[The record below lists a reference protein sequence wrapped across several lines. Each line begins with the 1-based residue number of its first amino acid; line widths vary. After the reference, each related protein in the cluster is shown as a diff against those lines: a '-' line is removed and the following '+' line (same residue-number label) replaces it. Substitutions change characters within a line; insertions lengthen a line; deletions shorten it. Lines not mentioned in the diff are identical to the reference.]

1 MTADV
6 ASLALRVDALE
17 VKEAEQSLKRMQK
30 AGADAE
36 GGLQNSTE
44 AIVGQFK
51 KVAGIAAAAY
61 AAVQTLGGASRDF
74 IAFDKTLGEISTQLL
89 DNTERVKEFANES
102 QNLALQFG
110 SKLTDQSKA
119 FYEVLSTGITDTR
132 EATELLTAANKLAIG
147 GNSNLGTAISGLTSI
162 VKGYG
167 DKVKDVTEVSD
178 TLFTASL
185 AGKIS
190 IEELSEGLGRIIPL
204 ADALDVGLEEV
215 TASIAALTLT
225 GVSARESITSV
236 RAVLAAVVKP
246 SSEAADEAERLG
258 LNFSAAAIKSKGML
272 AFLEELKQKT
282 GGSVTSL
289 GLLFGG
295 VEAILPALN
304 LVNNGG
310 KEFNQIM
317 GQMADK
323 AGITDK
329 AFDQMAATADFKVN
343 RFFAAM
349 NVISKEVGAT
359 LASIL
364 TPAAEGAAN
373 ALSRL
378 FKTQNLTDIEQQ
390 QKKINDLTE
399 SLEKMRGRNAVIP
412 FADNFIYSKK
422 DLDEAESRIDQ
433 AKADLQDLL
442 RIKEEAAKPI
452 AAVEEQKL
460 TPNDPPKTGAT
471 ATKEKQAAISESERF
486 LKALKEESMQA
497 GVTGIALIELKAGY
511 LGVADAAAPYIQK
524 MRESEAALT
533 AQKDLNAQYAR
544 DMEKVKQIT
553 LEVASAEDTFIAKQN
568 ELNRLLSTGKLG
580 PDTYFKALEKAGDDM
595 RKTVQGGNQDF
606 EQLKFAVQGWGRAAT
621 DTLVDFAV
629 SGKGSFSDF
638 ATSVIKDIARMY
650 IQMKLITPLLQSL
663 PGLSF
668 GGAGG
673 GASATTSAASSVFS
687 NLFKGFRASGGPTS
701 PNSLYQVNERGTPE
715 LFSSGGK
722 QFLLTGN
729 QSGQVTPTQ
738 VGRAGG
744 GMGNVVVN
752 LVEAPGKGGETSQR
766 QTSNGLEIDVMV
778 DQLVAKKTREQ
789 GSATNKSLR
798 QNFGMADNLVMR

>member
-1 MTADV
+1 MTVDV

-36 GGLQNSTE
+36 GGLKQSTE

-51 KVAGIAAAAY
+51 KAAAAATALY
-61 AAVQTLGGASRDF
+61 AAAKTVASTTTTF

-89 DNTERVKEFANES
+89 GATDRVKEFANES
-102 QNLALQFG
+102 QNLALTFG
-110 SKLTDQSKA
+110 SSLTDQSKA

-147 GNSNLGTAISGLTSI
+147 GNSNLGTAISGLTGI

-167 DKVKDVTEVSD
+167 DKVKDVNDVSD

-190 IEELSEGLGRIIPL
+190 IEELSDGLGRIIPL

-215 TASIAALTLT
+215 TAAIAALTLT

-258 LNFSAAAIKSKGML
+258 LNFNAAAIKSKGML

-399 SLEKMRGRNAVIP
+399 SLEKMRGRNAVVP

-433 AKADLQDLL
+433 AKADLQELL

-452 AAVEEQKL
+452 ASVEEQKL
-460 TPNDPPKTGAT
+460 TPNDPPKTAT

-486 LKALKEESMQA
+486 LKALQEESRQA

-553 LEVASAEDTFIAKQN
+553 LEVASAEDVFIAKQN
-568 ELNRLLSTGKLG
+568 ELNRLLSTGQLG

-595 RKTVQGGNQDF
+595 HNTLLKGNQDF

-621 DTLVDFAV
+621 DALVDFAV

-668 GGAGG
+668 GGGG
-673 GASATTSAASSVFS
+673 AASATTTAASSVFS
-687 NLFKGFRASGGPTS
+687 NLFKGFRANGGQTS

-752 LVEAPGKGGETSQR
+752 LVEAPGKGGQVSQK
-766 QTSNGLEIDVMV
+766 QTASGMEIDVMV
-778 DQLVAKKTREQ
+778 DQLVAKKTKEQ
-789 GSATNKSLR
+789 GSATNRSLR
-798 QNFGMADNLVMR
+798 QNFGVTDNLVMR

>member
-1 MTADV
+1 MTVDV

-17 VKEAEQSLKRMQK
+17 VKDAEQSLKRMQK

-36 GGLQNSTE
+36 SGLQGSTE

-61 AAVQTLGGASRDF
+61 AAIQTLGGASRDF

-89 DNTERVKEFANES
+89 NNTQQVKEFAAES

-110 SKLTDQSKA
+110 SGLTDQSKA

-167 DKVKDVTEVSD
+167 DKIKDVNEVSD

-215 TASIAALTLT
+215 TAAIAALTLT

-258 LNFSAAAIKSKGML
+258 LNFNAAAIKSKGML

-399 SLEKMRGRNAVIP
+399 SLEKMRGRNAVVP

-433 AKADLQDLL
+433 AKADLQELL

-460 TPNDPPKTGAT
+460 TPNDPPKIAT

-553 LEVASAEDTFIAKQN
+553 LEVASAEDIFIAKQN
-568 ELNRLLSTGKLG
+568 ELNRLLGTGKLG

-621 DTLVDFAV
+621 DTLVDFAI
-629 SGKGSFSDF
+629 SGKGSFSGF
-638 ATSVIKDIARMY
+638 VESVIKDIARMY
-650 IQMKLITPLLQSL
+650 VQLNLITPLLQAL

-668 GGAGG
+668 GSAGG

-687 NLFKGFRASGGPTS
+687 NLFKGFRASGGPTA

-715 LFSSGGK
+715 LFASGGK

-752 LVEAPGKGGETSQR
+752 LVEAPGKGGQVSQK
-766 QTSNGLEIDVMV
+766 QTASGMEIDVMV
-778 DQLVAKKTREQ
+778 DQLVAKKTKEQ

-798 QNFGMADNLVMR
+798 QNFGMSDNLVMR

>member
-1 MTADV
+1 MTVDV

-17 VKEAEQSLKRMQK
+17 VKDAEQSLKRMQK

-36 GGLQNSTE
+36 SGLQGSTE

-89 DNTERVKEFANES
+89 NNTQQVKEFAAES

-110 SKLTDQSKA
+110 SGLTDQSKA
-119 FYEVLSTGITDTR
+119 FYEVLSAGITDTR

-147 GNSNLGTAISGLTSI
+147 GNSNLGTAISGLTNI

-167 DKVKDVTEVSD
+167 DKVKDVNEVSD

-190 IEELSEGLGRIIPL
+190 IEELSDGLGRVVPL
-204 ADALDVGLEEV
+204 AEALDVSLEEL

-246 SSEAADEAERLG
+246 SSEAADEAARLG
-258 LNFSAAAIKSKGML
+258 LEFNAAAIKSKGML
-272 AFLEELKQKT
+272 GFLDDLKQKT

-310 KEFNQIM
+310 KEFTQIM

-329 AFDQMAATADFKVN
+329 AFGQMAETADFKVN

-373 ALSRL
+373 ALARL

-399 SLEKMRGRNAVIP
+399 SLEKMRGRNAVVP

-452 AAVEEQKL
+452 TTAEEQKL

-553 LEVASAEDTFIAKQN
+553 LEVASAEDIFIAKQN
-568 ELNRLLSTGKLG
+568 ELNRLLSTGQLG

-621 DTLVDFAV
+621 DTLVDFAI

-663 PGLSF
+663 PGLNF
-668 GGAGG
+668 GGGA
-673 GASATTSAASSVFS
+673 ASATTSAASSVFS

-715 LFSSGGK
+715 LFASGGK

-752 LVEAPGKGGETSQR
+752 LVEAPGKGGQVSQK
-766 QTSNGLEIDVMV
+766 QTASGMEIDVMV
-778 DQLVAKKTREQ
+778 DQLVAKKTKEQ
-789 GSATNKSLR
+789 GSATNRSLR
-798 QNFGMADNLVMR
+798 QNFGVTDNLVMR

>member
-1 MTADV
+1 MTVDV

-17 VKEAEQSLKRMQK
+17 VKDAEQSLKRMQK

-36 GGLQNSTE
+36 SGLQGSTE

-61 AAVQTLGGASRDF
+61 AAIQTLGGASRDF

-89 DNTERVKEFANES
+89 GATDQVKEFAQES
-102 QNLALQFG
+102 QNLALTFG
-110 SKLTDQSKA
+110 SSLTDQSKA

-167 DKVKDVTEVSD
+167 DKVKDVNEVSD

-215 TASIAALTLT
+215 TAAIAALTLT

-258 LNFSAAAIKSKGML
+258 LNFNAAAIKSKGML

-390 QKKINDLTE
+390 QKKINALTE
-399 SLEKMRGRNAVIP
+399 SLEKMRGRNAVVP

-460 TPNDPPKTGAT
+460 TPNDPPKTAT

-553 LEVASAEDTFIAKQN
+553 LDVASAEDIFIAKQN
-568 ELNRLLSTGKLG
+568 ELNRLLSTGQLG

-621 DTLVDFAV
+621 DTLVDFAI

-668 GGAGG
+668 GGGG
-673 GASATTSAASSVFS
+673 AASATTTAASSVFS

-715 LFSSGGK
+715 LFASGGK

-744 GMGNVVVN
+744 GMGNVIVN
-752 LVEAPGKGGETSQR
+752 LVEAPGKGGQVSQK
-766 QTSNGLEIDVMV
+766 QTASGMEIDVMV
-778 DQLVAKKTREQ
+778 DQLVAKKTKEQ
-789 GSATNKSLR
+789 GSATNRSLR
-798 QNFGMADNLVMR
+798 QNFGVTDNLVMR

>member
-1 MTADV
+1 MTVDV

-17 VKEAEQSLKRMQK
+17 VKDAEQSLKRMQK

-36 GGLQNSTE
+36 SGLQGSTE

-61 AAVQTLGGASRDF
+61 AAVQTLGGASSDF
-74 IAFDKTLGEISTQLL
+74 LAFDKTLGEISTQLL
-89 DNTERVKEFANES
+89 DATGRVKEFANES
-102 QNLALQFG
+102 VNLALSFG
-110 SKLTDQSKA
+110 SGLTDQSKA

-215 TASIAALTLT
+215 TAAIAALTLT

-258 LNFSAAAIKSKGML
+258 LNFNAAAIKSKGML

-399 SLEKMRGRNAVIP
+399 SLEKMRGRNAVVP

-452 AAVEEQKL
+452 APVEEQKL
-460 TPNDPPKTGAT
+460 TPNDPPKIAT

-553 LEVASAEDTFIAKQN
+553 LEVASAEDVFIAKQN

-621 DTLVDFAV
+621 DTLVDFAI

-663 PGLSF
+663 PGLNF
-668 GGAGG
+668 GGG
-673 GASATTSAASSVFS
+673 GAASSTTTAASSVFS

-701 PNSLYQVNERGTPE
+701 PNSLYQVNELGTPE
-715 LFSSGGK
+715 LFASGGK

-752 LVEAPGKGGETSQR
+752 LVEAPGKGGQVSQK
-766 QTSNGLEIDVMV
+766 QTASGMEIDVMV
-778 DQLVAKKTREQ
+778 DQLVAKKTKEQ
-789 GSATNKSLR
+789 GSATNRSLR
-798 QNFGMADNLVMR
+798 QNFGVTDNLVMR

>member
-1 MTADV
+1 MTVDV

-17 VKEAEQSLKRMQK
+17 VKDAEQSLKRMQK

-36 GGLQNSTE
+36 SGLQGSTE

-89 DNTERVKEFANES
+89 GATDRVKEFAQES
-102 QNLALQFG
+102 QNLALTFG
-110 SKLTDQSKA
+110 SSLTDQSKA
-119 FYEVLSTGITDTR
+119 FYEVLSTGITNTR

-167 DKVKDVTEVSD
+167 DKVKDVNEVSD

-215 TASIAALTLT
+215 TAAIAALTLT

-258 LNFSAAAIKSKGML
+258 LNFNAAAIKSKGML

-373 ALSRL
+373 ALARL

-399 SLEKMRGRNAVIP
+399 SLEKMRGRNAVVP

-422 DLDEAESRIDQ
+422 DLDEAEARIDQ

-442 RIKEEAAKPI
+442 RIKEEAAKPL
-452 AAVEEQKL
+452 AAIEEQKL
-460 TPNDPPKTGAT
+460 TPNDPPRTAT

-486 LKALKEESMQA
+486 LKALQEESRQA

-524 MRESEAALT
+524 VRESEAALT

-553 LEVASAEDTFIAKQN
+553 LDVASAEDIFIAKQN
-568 ELNRLLSTGKLG
+568 ELNRLLSTGQLG

-621 DTLVDFAV
+621 DTLVDFAI

-668 GGAGG
+668 GGGG
-673 GASATTSAASSVFS
+673 AASATTTAASSVFS

-701 PNSLYQVNERGTPE
+701 PNSLYQVNELGTPE
-715 LFSSGGK
+715 LFASGGK

-744 GMGNVVVN
+744 GMGNVIVN

-778 DQLVAKKTREQ
+778 DQLVAKKTKEQ
-789 GSATNKSLR
+789 GSATNRSLR
-798 QNFGMADNLVMR
+798 QNFGMSDNLVMR

>member
-1 MTADV
+1 MTVDV

-17 VKEAEQSLKRMQK
+17 VKDAEQSLKRMQR

-36 GGLQNSTE
+36 SGLQGSTE

-167 DKVKDVTEVSD
+167 DKIKDVNEVSD

-215 TASIAALTLT
+215 TAAIAALTLT

-258 LNFSAAAIKSKGML
+258 LNFNAAAIKSKGML

-310 KEFNQIM
+310 KEFTQIM

-621 DTLVDFAV
+621 DALVDFAI

-701 PNSLYQVNERGTPE
+701 PNSLYQVNELGTPE
-715 LFSSGGK
+715 LFASGGK

-752 LVEAPGKGGETSQR
+752 LVEAPGKGGQVSQK

-789 GSATNKSLR
+789 GSATNRSLR
-798 QNFGMADNLVMR
+798 QNFGVTDNLVMR

>member
-1 MTADV
+1 MTVDV

-17 VKEAEQSLKRMQK
+17 VKDAEQSLKRMQK

-36 GGLQNSTE
+36 SGLQGSTE

-89 DNTERVKEFANES
+89 DNTERVKEFAQES

-110 SKLTDQSKA
+110 SGLTDQSKA

-215 TASIAALTLT
+215 TAAIAALTLT

-258 LNFSAAAIKSKGML
+258 LNFNAAAIKSKGML

-373 ALSRL
+373 ALARL

-399 SLEKMRGRNAVIP
+399 SLEKMRGRNAVVP

-422 DLDEAESRIDQ
+422 DLDEAEI
-433 AKADLQDLL
+433 
-442 RIKEEAAKPI
+442 
-452 AAVEEQKL
+452 
-460 TPNDPPKTGAT
+460 
-471 ATKEKQAAISESERF
+471 
-486 LKALKEESMQA
+486 
-497 GVTGIALIELKAGY
+497 
-511 LGVADAAAPYIQK
+511 
-524 MRESEAALT
+524 
-533 AQKDLNAQYAR
+533 
-544 DMEKVKQIT
+544 
-553 LEVASAEDTFIAKQN
+553 
-568 ELNRLLSTGKLG
+568 
-580 PDTYFKALEKAGDDM
+580 
-595 RKTVQGGNQDF
+595 
-606 EQLKFAVQGWGRAAT
+606 GRAH
-621 DTLVDFAV
+621 V
-629 SGKGSFSDF
+629 
-638 ATSVIKDIARMY
+638 
-650 IQMKLITPLLQSL
+650 
-663 PGLSF
+663 
-668 GGAGG
+668 
-673 GASATTSAASSVFS
+673 
-687 NLFKGFRASGGPTS
+687 
-701 PNSLYQVNERGTPE
+701 
-715 LFSSGGK
+715 
-722 QFLLTGN
+722 
-729 QSGQVTPTQ
+729 
-738 VGRAGG
+738 
-744 GMGNVVVN
+744 
-752 LVEAPGKGGETSQR
+752 
-766 QTSNGLEIDVMV
+766 
-778 DQLVAKKTREQ
+778 
-789 GSATNKSLR
+789 
-798 QNFGMADNLVMR
+798 

>member
-1 MTADV
+1 MTVDV

-17 VKEAEQSLKRMQK
+17 VKDAEQSLKRMQK

-36 GGLQNSTE
+36 GGLQGSTE

-51 KVAGIAAAAY
+51 KVAGVAAAAY

-89 DNTERVKEFANES
+89 GATEQVKAFANES

-110 SKLTDQSKA
+110 SKLTDQTKA

-147 GNSNLGTAISGLTSI
+147 GNSNLGTAISGLTNI

-167 DKVKDVTEVSD
+167 DKVKDVNEVSD

-272 AFLEELKQKT
+272 AFLEDLKQKT
-282 GGSVTSL
+282 GGSVASL

-295 VEAILPALN
+295 VESILPALN
-304 LVNNGG
+304 LTNNAGR
-310 KEFNQIM
+310 EFNQIM

-378 FKTQNLTDIEQQ
+378 FKTQNLSDIEQQ
-390 QKKINDLTE
+390 QKKINGLTE
-399 SLEKMRGRNAVIP
+399 SLEKMRGRNAVVP

-433 AKADLQDLL
+433 AKADLQELL

-452 AAVEEQKL
+452 AKAEEQKL
-460 TPNDPPKTGAT
+460 TPNDPPKTAT

-553 LEVASAEDTFIAKQN
+553 LEVASSEDIFIAKQN
-568 ELNRLLSTGKLG
+568 ELNRLLSTGQLS
-580 PDTYFKALEKAGDDM
+580 PETYFKALEKAGDDM

-606 EQLKFAVQGWGRAAT
+606 EQLQFAVQGWGRAAT
-621 DTLVDFAV
+621 DALVNFAV
-629 SGKGSFSDF
+629 SGKGSFSSF
-638 ATSVIKDIARMY
+638 AESVLKDILRMY
-650 IQMKLITPLLQSL
+650 VQMKLITPLLQSL

-668 GGAGG
+668 GGG
-673 GASATTSAASSVFS
+673 GAAATTSAASSVFS
-687 NLFKGFRASGGPTS
+687 NLFKGFRASGGPTAPS
-701 PNSLYQVNERGTPE
+701 SLYQVNERGTPE

-738 VGRAGG
+738 VGRSGG

-752 LVEAPGKGGETSQR
+752 LVEAPGKGGQVSQK

>member
-1 MTADV
+1 MTVDV

-17 VKEAEQSLKRMQK
+17 VKDAEQSLKRMQK

-36 GGLQNSTE
+36 SGLQGSTE

-89 DNTERVKEFANES
+89 NNTQQVKEFAAES

-110 SKLTDQSKA
+110 SGLTDQSKA

-215 TASIAALTLT
+215 TAAIAALTLT

-272 AFLEELKQKT
+272 AFLEDLKQKT
-282 GGSVTSL
+282 GGSVASL

-295 VEAILPALN
+295 VESILPALN
-304 LVNNGG
+304 LTNNAGR
-310 KEFNQIM
+310 EFNQIM

-323 AGITDK
+323 AGIADK

-378 FKTQNLTDIEQQ
+378 FKTQNLSDIEQQ

-433 AKADLQDLL
+433 AKADLQDL
-442 RIKEEAAKPI
+442 IKAKEEAAKPI
-452 AAVEEQKL
+452 TAAEEQKL
-460 TPNDPPKTGAT
+460 TPNDPPKVGAT
-471 ATKEKQAAISESERF
+471 ATKEKQAAITESERF
-486 LKALKEESMQA
+486 LKALKEESMQV

-524 MRESEAALT
+524 MKESEAALT
-533 AQKDLNAQYAR
+533 AQKDLNAQHAR
-544 DMEKVKQIT
+544 DMERAKQIT
-553 LEVASAEDTFIAKQN
+553 LDVASAEDIFIAKQN
-568 ELNRLLSTGKLG
+568 ELNRLLGTGQLG

-621 DTLVDFAV
+621 DTLVDFAI

-650 IQMKLITPLLQSL
+650 IHMKLITPLLQSL
-663 PGLSF
+663 PGLNF
-668 GGAGG
+668 GGGG
-673 GASATTSAASSVFS
+673 AASATTSAASSVFS
-687 NLFKGFRASGGPTS
+687 NLFKGFRASGGPTY

-715 LFSSGGK
+715 LFASGGK

-752 LVEAPGKGGETSQR
+752 LVEAPGKGGQVSQK
-766 QTSNGLEIDVMV
+766 QTASGMEIDVMV
-778 DQLVAKKTREQ
+778 DQLVAKKTKEQ
-789 GSATNKSLR
+789 GSATNRSLR
-798 QNFGMADNLVMR
+798 QNFGVTDNLVMR

>member
-1 MTADV
+1 MTVDV

-17 VKEAEQSLKRMQK
+17 VKDAEKSLKRMQK

-36 GGLQNSTE
+36 SGLQGSTE

-51 KVAGIAAAAY
+51 KVAGIAATAY
-61 AAVQTLGGASRDF
+61 AAIQTLGGASRDF

-89 DNTERVKEFANES
+89 DNTERVKEFAQES

-110 SKLTDQSKA
+110 SGLTDQSKA
-119 FYEVLSTGITDTR
+119 FYEVLSAGITDTR

-147 GNSNLGTAISGLTSI
+147 GNSNLGTAISGLTNV

-167 DKVKDVTEVSD
+167 DKVKDVNEVSD

-190 IEELSEGLGRIIPL
+190 IEELSDGLGRVVPL
-204 ADALDVGLEEV
+204 AEALDISLEEL
-215 TASIAALTLT
+215 TASVAALTLT

-246 SSEAADEAERLG
+246 SSEAADEAARLG
-258 LNFSAAAIKSKGML
+258 LEFNAAAIKSKGML

-399 SLEKMRGRNAVIP
+399 SLEKMRGRNAVVP

-433 AKADLQDLL
+433 AKADLQELL

-452 AAVEEQKL
+452 ATVEEQKL
-460 TPNDPPKTGAT
+460 TPNDPPKIAT

-486 LKALKEESMQA
+486 LKALQEESRQA

-568 ELNRLLSTGKLG
+568 ELNRLLSTGQLG

-621 DTLVDFAV
+621 DTLVDFAI
-629 SGKGSFSDF
+629 SGKGSFSGF
-638 ATSVIKDIARMY
+638 VESVIKDIARMY
-650 IQMKLITPLLQSL
+650 IQLNLITPLLQAL

-687 NLFKGFRASGGPTS
+687 NLFKGFRASGGPTA
-701 PNSLYQVNERGTPE
+701 PNSLYQVNELGTPE
-715 LFSSGGK
+715 LFASGGK

-744 GMGNVVVN
+744 GMGNVIVN

-778 DQLVAKKTREQ
+778 DQLVAKKAREQ

-798 QNFGMADNLVMR
+798 QNFGMSDNLVMR

>member
-1 MTADV
+1 MTVDV

-17 VKEAEQSLKRMQK
+17 VKDAEQSLKRMQK

-36 GGLQNSTE
+36 SGLQGSTE

-61 AAVQTLGGASRDF
+61 AAIQTLGGASRDF

-89 DNTERVKEFANES
+89 DNTARVNEFAAAS

-110 SKLTDQSKA
+110 SGLTDQSKA

-167 DKVKDVTEVSD
+167 DKVKDVNEVSD

-215 TASIAALTLT
+215 TSAIAALTLT

-258 LNFSAAAIKSKGML
+258 LNFNAAAIKSKGML

-373 ALSRL
+373 ALARL

-399 SLEKMRGRNAVIP
+399 SLEKMRGRNAVVP

-452 AAVEEQKL
+452 ALVEEQKL
-460 TPNDPPKTGAT
+460 IPNDPPKIAT

-524 MRESEAALT
+524 MKESEAALT

-553 LEVASAEDTFIAKQN
+553 LDVASAEDVFIAKQN

-606 EQLKFAVQGWGRAAT
+606 EQLKFAVQGWGRSAT
-621 DTLVDFAV
+621 DALVNFAV

-638 ATSVIKDIARMY
+638 AESVLKDILRMY
-650 IQMKLITPLLQSL
+650 VQMQLITPLLQSL
-663 PGLSF
+663 PGLNF
-668 GGAGG
+668 GGG
-673 GASATTSAASSVFS
+673 GASATTTAASSVFS
-687 NLFKGFRASGGPTS
+687 NLFKGFRASGGPTA

-715 LFSSGGK
+715 LFASGGK

-738 VGRAGG
+738 VGRTGG
-744 GMGNVVVN
+744 GGVGNVIVN

-798 QNFGMADNLVMR
+798 QNFGMTDNLVMR

>member
-1 MTADV
+1 MTVDV

-17 VKEAEQSLKRMQK
+17 VKDAEQSLKRMQK

-36 GGLQNSTE
+36 SGLQGSTE

-51 KVAGIAAAAY
+51 KVAGIAATAY
-61 AAVQTLGGASRDF
+61 AAIQTLGGASRDF

-89 DNTERVKEFANES
+89 DNTERVKEFAQES

-110 SKLTDQSKA
+110 SGLTDQSKA

-215 TASIAALTLT
+215 TAAIAALTLT

-258 LNFSAAAIKSKGML
+258 LNFNAAAIKSKGIL

-399 SLEKMRGRNAVIP
+399 SLEKMRGRNAVVP

-433 AKADLQDLL
+433 AKADLQELL
-442 RIKEEAAKPI
+442 RVKEEAAKPI
-452 AAVEEQKL
+452 APLEEQKL
-460 TPNDPPKTGAT
+460 TPNDPPKIAT

-486 LKALKEESMQA
+486 LKALQEESRQA

-568 ELNRLLSTGKLG
+568 ELNRLLSTGQLG

-621 DTLVDFAV
+621 DTLVDFAI
-629 SGKGSFSDF
+629 SGKGSFSGF
-638 ATSVIKDIARMY
+638 VESVIKDIARMY
-650 IQMKLITPLLQSL
+650 VQLNLITPLLQAL

-668 GGAGG
+668 GSAGG

-687 NLFKGFRASGGPTS
+687 NLFKGFRASGGPTA
-701 PNSLYQVNERGTPE
+701 PNSLYQVNELGTPE
-715 LFSSGGK
+715 LFASGGK

-744 GMGNVVVN
+744 GMGNVIVN

-789 GSATNKSLR
+789 GSATNRSLR
-798 QNFGMADNLVMR
+798 QNFGVTDNLVMR

>member
-1 MTADV
+1 MTVDV

-17 VKEAEQSLKRMQK
+17 VKDAEQSLKRMQK

-36 GGLQNSTE
+36 SGLQGSTE

-89 DNTERVKEFANES
+89 DNTERVKEFAQES
-102 QNLALQFG
+102 QNLALTFG
-110 SKLTDQSKA
+110 SGLTDQSKA

-167 DKVKDVTEVSD
+167 DKVKDVNEVSD

-190 IEELSEGLGRIIPL
+190 IEELSDGLGRIIPL

-215 TASIAALTLT
+215 TSAIAALTLT

-258 LNFSAAAIKSKGML
+258 LNFNAAAIKSKGML

-399 SLEKMRGRNAVIP
+399 SLEKMRGRNAVVP

-433 AKADLQDLL
+433 AKADLQELL

-452 AAVEEQKL
+452 ATVEEQKL
-460 TPNDPPKTGAT
+460 TPNDPPKIAT

-486 LKALKEESMQA
+486 LKALQEESRQA

-568 ELNRLLSTGKLG
+568 ELNRLLSTGQLG

-621 DTLVDFAV
+621 DTLVDFAI
-629 SGKGSFSDF
+629 SGKGSFSGF
-638 ATSVIKDIARMY
+638 VESVIKDIARMY
-650 IQMKLITPLLQSL
+650 VQLNLITPLLQAL

-668 GGAGG
+668 GSAGG

-687 NLFKGFRASGGPTS
+687 NLFKGFRASGGPTA
-701 PNSLYQVNERGTPE
+701 PNSLYQVNELGTPE
-715 LFSSGGK
+715 LFASGGK

-744 GMGNVVVN
+744 GMSNVVVN

-798 QNFGMADNLVMR
+798 QNFGMTDNLVMR

>member
-1 MTADV
+1 MTVDV

-17 VKEAEQSLKRMQK
+17 VKDAEQSLKRMQK

-36 GGLQNSTE
+36 SGLQGSTE
-44 AIVGQFK
+44 AMVGQFK

-89 DNTERVKEFANES
+89 DNTERVKEFAQES

-110 SKLTDQSKA
+110 SGLTDQSKA

-167 DKVKDVTEVSD
+167 DKIKDVNEVSD

-215 TASIAALTLT
+215 TAAIAALTLT

-258 LNFSAAAIKSKGML
+258 LNFNAAAIKSKGML

-373 ALSRL
+373 ALARL

-399 SLEKMRGRNAVIP
+399 SLEKMRGRNAVVP

-433 AKADLQDLL
+433 AKADLQELL
-442 RIKEEAAKPI
+442 RVKEEAAKPI
-452 AAVEEQKL
+452 APLEEQKL
-460 TPNDPPKTGAT
+460 TPNDPPKIAT

-553 LEVASAEDTFIAKQN
+553 LDVASAEDIFIAKQN
-568 ELNRLLSTGKLG
+568 ELNRLLSTGQLG

-621 DTLVDFAV
+621 DTLVDFAI

-668 GGAGG
+668 GGGG
-673 GASATTSAASSVFS
+673 AASATTTAASSVFS
-687 NLFKGFRASGGPTS
+687 NLFKGFRASGGPTY

-715 LFSSGGK
+715 LFASGGK

-752 LVEAPGKGGETSQR
+752 LVEAPGKGGQVSQK
-766 QTSNGLEIDVMV
+766 QTASGMEIDVMV
-778 DQLVAKKTREQ
+778 DQLVAKKTKEQ
-789 GSATNKSLR
+789 GSATNRSLR
-798 QNFGMADNLVMR
+798 QNFGVTDNLVMR

>member
-89 DNTERVKEFANES
+89 DNTERVKEFAQES

-110 SKLTDQSKA
+110 SGLTDQSKA

-167 DKVKDVTEVSD
+167 DKVKDVTDISD

-246 SSEAADEAERLG
+246 SSEAADEAARLG
-258 LNFSAAAIKSKGML
+258 LEFSAAAIKSKGML
-272 AFLEELKQKT
+272 GFLDDLKQKT

-378 FKTQNLTDIEQQ
+378 FKTQNLSELEQQ

-399 SLEKMRGRNAVIP
+399 SLEKMRGRNAVVP

-422 DLDEAESRIDQ
+422 DLDEAEARIDQ
-433 AKADLQDLL
+433 AKTDLQELL

-452 AAVEEQKL
+452 TGVEEKKF

-486 LKALKEESMQA
+486 LKALQEESIQA
-497 GVTGIALIELKAGY
+497 GVTGIALLELKAGY
-511 LGVADAAAPYIQK
+511 LGVADSAAPYIQK
-524 MRESEAALT
+524 MKESEAALT

-568 ELNRLLSTGKLG
+568 ELNRLLSTGQLG
-580 PDTYFKALEKAGDDM
+580 PDTYFKAIEKAGDDM
-595 RKTVQGGNQDF
+595 RKTIQGGNKDF

-621 DTLVDFAV
+621 DSLVDFAI

-638 ATSVIKDIARMY
+638 AESVLKDILRMY
-650 IQMKLITPLLQSL
+650 VQMQLITPLLQSL
-663 PGLSF
+663 PGLNF
-668 GGAGG
+668 GGGG
-673 GASATTSAASSVFS
+673 TSAATSTAASSVFS
-687 NLFKGFRASGGPTS
+687 NLFKGFRANGGPTAPS
-701 PNSLYQVNERGTPE
+701 SLYQVNERGTPE

-738 VGRAGG
+738 VGKAGG
-744 GMGNVVVN
+744 GLGNVIVN

-778 DQLVAKKTREQ
+778 DQLVAKKTKEQ
-789 GSATNKSLR
+789 GSASNRSLR
-798 QNFGMADNLVMR
+798 QNFGLTDNLVMR

>member
-1 MTADV
+1 MTVDV

-17 VKEAEQSLKRMQK
+17 VKDAEQSLKRMQK

-89 DNTERVKEFANES
+89 DNTERVKEFAQEG

-110 SKLTDQSKA
+110 SGLTDQSKA

-167 DKVKDVTEVSD
+167 DKIKDVNEVSD

-190 IEELSEGLGRIIPL
+190 IEELSNGLGRVVPL
-204 ADALDVGLEEV
+204 ADALDVGLEEL

-225 GVSARESITSV
+225 GVTASESINSV
-236 RAVLAAVVKP
+236 RAVLAAIVKP
-246 SSEAADEAERLG
+246 SSEAAKEAERLG
-258 LNFSAAAIKSKGML
+258 LEFSAAAIKSKGML
-272 AFLEELKQKT
+272 GFLDDLKQKT

-304 LVNNGG
+304 LTNNAGR
-310 KEFNQIM
+310 EFTGIM

-399 SLEKMRGRNAVIP
+399 SLEKMRGRNAVVP

-433 AKADLQDLL
+433 AKADLQELL

-452 AAVEEQKL
+452 ATVEEQKL
-460 TPNDPPKTGAT
+460 TPNDPPKIAT

-486 LKALKEESMQA
+486 LKALQEESRQA

-568 ELNRLLSTGKLG
+568 ELNRLLSTGQLG

-621 DTLVDFAV
+621 DALVDFAV

-638 ATSVIKDIARMY
+638 AESVLKDILRMY
-650 IQMKLITPLLQSL
+650 VQMQLITPLLQSL

-673 GASATTSAASSVFS
+673 GASATSAAASSVFS
-687 NLFKGFRASGGPTS
+687 GLFKGGRAIGGPTS

-744 GMGNVVVN
+744 GMGNVIVN

>member
-1 MTADV
+1 MTVDV

-17 VKEAEQSLKRMQK
+17 VKDAEQSLKRMQK

-36 GGLQNSTE
+36 SGLQGSTE

-89 DNTERVKEFANES
+89 GATDRVKEFANES
-102 QNLALQFG
+102 QNLALTFG
-110 SKLTDQSKA
+110 SNLTDQSKA

-147 GNSNLGTAISGLTSI
+147 GNSNLGVAISGLTNI

-167 DKVKDVTEVSD
+167 DKVKDVNDVSD

-190 IEELSEGLGRIIPL
+190 IEELAEGLGRVIPL
-204 ADALDVGLEEV
+204 ADAVDVGLAEV
-215 TASIAALTLT
+215 SSAVAALTLT

-236 RAVLAAVVKP
+236 RAVLAALVKP

-258 LNFSAAAIKSKGML
+258 LKFDASAIKAKKGFL
-272 AFLEELKQKT
+272 PFLEDLKQKT
-282 GGSVTSL
+282 GGSVASL
-289 GLLFGG
+289 ALLFGG

-310 KEFNQIM
+310 REFNQIM
-317 GQMADK
+317 QQQAER
-323 AGITDK
+323 AGITNK
-329 AFDQMAATADFKVN
+329 AFAQMAETADFKVN

-378 FKTQNLTDIEQQ
+378 LFKTQNLTDIEQQ

-399 SLEKMRGRNAVIP
+399 SLEKMRGRNAVVP

-433 AKADLQDLL
+433 AKADLQELL
-442 RIKEEAAKPI
+442 RVKEEAAKPI
-452 AAVEEQKL
+452 APLEEQKL
-460 TPNDPPKTGAT
+460 TPNDPPKIAT

-568 ELNRLLSTGKLG
+568 ELNRLLSTGQLG

-621 DTLVDFAV
+621 DALVDFAV
-629 SGKGSFSDF
+629 SGKGSFSSF
-638 ATSVIKDIARMY
+638 AESVLKDILRMY
-650 IQMKLITPLLQSL
+650 VQMQLITPLLQSL

-668 GGAGG
+668 GGG

-715 LFSSGGK
+715 LFASGGK

-752 LVEAPGKGGETSQR
+752 LVEAPGKGGQVSQK
-766 QTSNGLEIDVMV
+766 QTASGMEIDVMV

-798 QNFGMADNLVMR
+798 QNFGVSDNLVMR

>member
-1 MTADV
+1 MTVDV

-17 VKEAEQSLKRMQK
+17 VKDAEQSLKRMQK

-167 DKVKDVTEVSD
+167 DKVKDVNEVSD

-215 TASIAALTLT
+215 TAAIAALTLT

-258 LNFSAAAIKSKGML
+258 LNFNAAAIKSKGML

-621 DTLVDFAV
+621 DALVDFAI

-701 PNSLYQVNERGTPE
+701 PNSLYQVNELGTPE
-715 LFSSGGK
+715 LFASGGK

-752 LVEAPGKGGETSQR
+752 LVEAPGKGGQVSQK
-766 QTSNGLEIDVMV
+766 QTASGMEIDVMV

-789 GSATNKSLR
+789 GSATNRSLR
-798 QNFGMADNLVMR
+798 QNFGVTDNLVMR

>member
-1 MTADV
+1 MTVDV

-36 GGLQNSTE
+36 SGLQGSTE

-61 AAVQTLGGASRDF
+61 AAIQTLGGASRDF

-89 DNTERVKEFANES
+89 DNTERVKEFAAES

-110 SKLTDQSKA
+110 SGLTDQSKA
-119 FYEVLSTGITDTR
+119 FYEVLSAGITDTR

-147 GNSNLGTAISGLTSI
+147 GNSNLGTAISGLTNI

-167 DKVKDVTEVSD
+167 DKVKDVNEVSD

-190 IEELSEGLGRIIPL
+190 IEELSDGLGRVVPL
-204 ADALDVGLEEV
+204 AEALDVSLEEL

-246 SSEAADEAERLG
+246 SSEAADEAARLG
-258 LNFSAAAIKSKGML
+258 LEFNAAAIKSKGML
-272 AFLEELKQKT
+272 GFLDDLKQKT

-310 KEFNQIM
+310 KEFTQIM

-323 AGITDK
+323 AGIADK
-329 AFDQMAATADFKVN
+329 AFGQMAETADFKVN

-373 ALSRL
+373 ALARL

-390 QKKINDLTE
+390 QKKINDLTA

-460 TPNDPPKTGAT
+460 TPNDPPKIAT

-524 MRESEAALT
+524 MKESEAALT

-568 ELNRLLSTGKLG
+568 ELNRLLSTGQLG

-621 DTLVDFAV
+621 DALVDFAV

-638 ATSVIKDIARMY
+638 AESVLKDILRMY
-650 IQMKLITPLLQSL
+650 VQMQLITPLLQSL

-673 GASATTSAASSVFS
+673 GASATSAAASSVFS
-687 NLFKGFRASGGPTS
+687 GLFKGGRAIGGPTS

-744 GMGNVVVN
+744 GMGNVIVN

-798 QNFGMADNLVMR
+798 QNFGMTDNLVMR

>member
-1 MTADV
+1 MTVDV

-17 VKEAEQSLKRMQK
+17 VKDAEQSLKRMQK

-36 GGLQNSTE
+36 SGLQGSTE

-89 DNTERVKEFANES
+89 DNTERVKEFAQES
-102 QNLALQFG
+102 QNLALTFG
-110 SKLTDQSKA
+110 SGLTDQSKA

-167 DKVKDVTEVSD
+167 DKIKDVNEVSD

-215 TASIAALTLT
+215 TAAIAALTLT

-258 LNFSAAAIKSKGML
+258 LNFNAAAIKSKGML

-310 KEFNQIM
+310 KEFTQIM

-390 QKKINDLTE
+390 QKKINDLIE
-399 SLEKMRGRNAVIP
+399 SLEKMRGRNAVVP

-442 RIKEEAAKPI
+442 RVKEEAAKPL
-452 AAVEEQKL
+452 AAIEEQKL
-460 TPNDPPKTGAT
+460 TPNDPPKTAT
-471 ATKEKQAAISESERF
+471 ATKEKQAAITESERF

-524 MRESEAALT
+524 MKESEAALT

-568 ELNRLLSTGKLG
+568 ELNRLLSTGQLG

-621 DTLVDFAV
+621 DALVDFAV

-663 PGLSF
+663 PGLNF
-668 GGAGG
+668 GGGG
-673 GASATTSAASSVFS
+673 AASATTSAASSVFS
-687 NLFKGFRASGGPTS
+687 NLFKGFRARGGPTS
-701 PNSLYQVNERGTPE
+701 PNSLYQVNELGTPE
-715 LFSSGGK
+715 LFASGGK

-744 GMGNVVVN
+744 GMGNVIVN

-778 DQLVAKKTREQ
+778 DQLVAKKTKEQ

-798 QNFGMADNLVMR
+798 QNFGMSDNLVMR

>member
-1 MTADV
+1 MTVDV

-17 VKEAEQSLKRMQK
+17 VKDAEQSLKRMQK

-36 GGLQNSTE
+36 SGLQGSTE

-89 DNTERVKEFANES
+89 GNTERVKEFAQES
-102 QNLALQFG
+102 QNLALTFG
-110 SKLTDQSKA
+110 SSLTDQSKA

-167 DKVKDVTEVSD
+167 DKIKDVNEVSD

-215 TASIAALTLT
+215 TAAIAALTLT

-258 LNFSAAAIKSKGML
+258 LNFNAAAIKSKGML

-310 KEFNQIM
+310 KEFTQIM

-390 QKKINDLTE
+390 QKKINDLIE
-399 SLEKMRGRNAVIP
+399 SLEKMRGRNAVVP

-442 RIKEEAAKPI
+442 RVKEEAAKPL
-452 AAVEEQKL
+452 AAIEEQKL
-460 TPNDPPKTGAT
+460 TPNDPPKTAT
-471 ATKEKQAAISESERF
+471 ATKEKQAAITESERF

-524 MRESEAALT
+524 MKESEAALT

-568 ELNRLLSTGKLG
+568 ELNRLLSTGQLG

-621 DTLVDFAV
+621 DALVDFAV

-663 PGLSF
+663 PGLNF
-668 GGAGG
+668 GGGG
-673 GASATTSAASSVFS
+673 AASATTSAASSVFS
-687 NLFKGFRASGGPTS
+687 NLFKGFRARGGPTS
-701 PNSLYQVNERGTPE
+701 PNSLYQVNELGTPE
-715 LFSSGGK
+715 LFASGGK

-744 GMGNVVVN
+744 GMGNVIVN

-778 DQLVAKKTREQ
+778 DQLVAKKTKEQ

-798 QNFGMADNLVMR
+798 QNFGMSDNLVMR

>member
-1 MTADV
+1 MTVDV

-17 VKEAEQSLKRMQK
+17 VKDAEQSLKRMQK

-36 GGLQNSTE
+36 SGLQGSTE

-61 AAVQTLGGASRDF
+61 AAVQTLGGASSDF
-74 IAFDKTLGEISTQLL
+74 LAFDKTLGEISTQLL
-89 DNTERVKEFANES
+89 DATGRVKEFANES
-102 QNLALQFG
+102 VNLALSFG
-110 SKLTDQSKA
+110 SGLTDQSKA
-119 FYEVLSTGITDTR
+119 FYEVLSTGITKTR

-167 DKVKDVTEVSD
+167 DKVKDVNEVSD

-272 AFLEELKQKT
+272 AFLEDLKQKT
-282 GGSVTSL
+282 GGSVASL

-295 VEAILPALN
+295 VESILPALN
-304 LVNNGG
+304 LTNNAGR
-310 KEFNQIM
+310 EFNQIM

-378 FKTQNLTDIEQQ
+378 FKTQNLSDIEQQ

-433 AKADLQDLL
+433 AKADLQDL
-442 RIKEEAAKPI
+442 IKAKEEAAKPI
-452 AAVEEQKL
+452 TAAEEQKL
-460 TPNDPPKTGAT
+460 TPNDPPKVGAT
-471 ATKEKQAAISESERF
+471 ATKEKQAAITESERF
-486 LKALKEESMQA
+486 LKALKEESMQV

-524 MRESEAALT
+524 MKESEAALT

-568 ELNRLLSTGKLG
+568 ELNRLLGTGQLG

-621 DTLVDFAV
+621 DTLVDFAI

-668 GGAGG
+668 GGGG
-673 GASATTSAASSVFS
+673 AASATTTAASSVFS
-687 NLFKGFRASGGPTS
+687 NLFKGFRASGGSTS
-701 PNSLYQVNERGTPE
+701 PNSLYQVNELGTPE
-715 LFSSGGK
+715 LFASGGK

-752 LVEAPGKGGETSQR
+752 LVEAPGKGGQVSQK
-766 QTSNGLEIDVMV
+766 QTASGMEIDVMV
-778 DQLVAKKTREQ
+778 DQLVAKKTKEQ

-798 QNFGMADNLVMR
+798 QNFGMSDNLVMR

>member
-1 MTADV
+1 MTVDV

-17 VKEAEQSLKRMQK
+17 VKDAEQSLKRMQK

-36 GGLQNSTE
+36 SGLQGSTE

-89 DNTERVKEFANES
+89 DNTERVKEFAAES

-110 SKLTDQSKA
+110 SELTDQSKA

-167 DKVKDVTEVSD
+167 DKVKDVNEVSD

-433 AKADLQDLL
+433 AKADSQDLL

-621 DTLVDFAV
+621 DALVDFAI

-701 PNSLYQVNERGTPE
+701 PNSLYQVNELGTPE
-715 LFSSGGK
+715 LFASGGK

-752 LVEAPGKGGETSQR
+752 LVEAPGKGGQVSQK
-766 QTSNGLEIDVMV
+766 QTASGMEIDVMV
-778 DQLVAKKTREQ
+778 DQLVAKKTKEQ
-789 GSATNKSLR
+789 GSATNRSLR
-798 QNFGMADNLVMR
+798 QNFGVTDNLVMR

>member
-89 DNTERVKEFANES
+89 DNTERVKEFAQES

-110 SKLTDQSKA
+110 SGLTDQSKA

-167 DKVKDVTEVSD
+167 DKVKDVNEVSD

-215 TASIAALTLT
+215 TAAIAALTLT

-258 LNFSAAAIKSKGML
+258 LNFNAAAIKSKGML

-399 SLEKMRGRNAVIP
+399 SLEKMRGRNAVVP

-452 AAVEEQKL
+452 TPVEEQKL

-486 LKALKEESMQA
+486 LKALKEESLQA

-524 MRESEAALT
+524 MKESEAALT

-568 ELNRLLSTGKLG
+568 ELNRLLSTGQLG

-621 DTLVDFAV
+621 DTLVDFAI

-668 GGAGG
+668 GGGG
-673 GASATTSAASSVFS
+673 AASATTTAASSVFS

-715 LFSSGGK
+715 LFASGGK

-752 LVEAPGKGGETSQR
+752 LVEAPGKGGQVSQK
-766 QTSNGLEIDVMV
+766 QTASGMEIDVMV
-778 DQLVAKKTREQ
+778 DQLVAKKTKEQ
-789 GSATNKSLR
+789 GSATNRSLR
-798 QNFGMADNLVMR
+798 QNFGVTDNLVMR